1 MSFNILAIDPGST
14 STKVGVFYKNGL
26 MKETISHD
34 RDLIDSFENIFDQKD
49 MRVSSIYAFLK
60 SKGLSSVKFDAV
72 VARGGL
78 LKPIEGG
85 VYLVSE
91 AMLDDLRSGKYG
103 VHAANLGGII
113 AHEFSVYFS
122 CPAFIV
128 DPPTID
134 EMDEVA
140 KLTGFKDLTRKS
152 KFHALNQRAA
162 ARKAAETLGKR
173 YEEVNLI
180 VAHMGGG
187 VSIGAHK
194 NGTVVD
200 VNNALDGDG
209 PYAVERTGS
218 LPVGDLVRLIKDG
231 IYTPDELLNIF
242 SKKGGIY
249 SYLGLT
255 DMKKIESMI
264 ENGDRYARLIVDGF
278 VYQIAKEIGSLACV
292 LDGKVDGIVF
302 TGGLAYSDY
311 IIEKI
316 SNKVSFLA
324 PIFVF
329 PGEFEI
335 ETLID
340 GALRVLKG
348 EEKAKDYV

>member
-14 STKVGVFYKNGL
+14 STKLGVFYENEL
-26 MKETISHD
+26 MKETIRHD
-34 RDLIDSFENIFDQKD
+34 RDLIDGFGSVFDQKD
-49 MRVSSIYAFLK
+49 MRVSSIYEFLK
-60 SKGLSSVKFDAV
+60 SKGLDGARFDAI

-78 LKPIEGG
+78 LKPVEGG
-85 VYLVSE
+85 VYSVDE
-91 AMLDDLRSGKYG
+91 AMLDDLRSGRYG

-113 AHEFSVYFS
+113 AHEFSSDFS

-140 KLTGFKDLTRKS
+140 KLTCFKDLTRRS

-162 ARKAAETLGKR
+162 ARKAAAELDKS
-173 YEEVNLI
+173 YDEVNLI

-187 VSIGAHK
+187 VSVGAHRR
-194 NGTVVD
+194 GRVVD

-231 IYTPDELLNIF
+231 VYTPDELLSVF

-255 DMKKIESMI
+255 DMKKIEKMVDD
-264 ENGDRYARLIVDGF
+264 GDEYARLIVDGF
-278 VYQIAKEIGSLACV
+278 IYQVAKEIGSLACA

-302 TGGLAYSDY
+302 TGGIAYSDY
-311 IIEKI
+311 IVGKI
-316 SNKVSFLA
+316 SSKVSFLA

-335 ETLID
+335 ESLID
-340 GALRVLKG
+340 GALRVLNG
-348 EEKAKDYV
+348 EEEAKTYI